1 MIDLRQKSIVVTG
14 GASGIGAAICAAAYK
29 EGASVGVID
38 IDDDAAINLCKK
50 LGRRAY
56 CALESP
62 FLLLMIIA
70 VILIITGMFL
80 ESIAQIIL
88 LTPLLLPI
96 LMALGIDPIV
106 FGIVMVI
113 SCEVGFL
120 TPPVGANLF
129 VAARITNL
137 GIDKISVAVLPFLLA
152 YIGVLVLV
160 ALFPGV
166 ITWLPDLVYGKF
178 G

>member
-1 MIDLRQKSIVVTG
+1 M
-14 GASGIGAAICAAAYK
+14 
-29 EGASVGVID
+29 
-38 IDDDAAINLCKK
+38 
-50 LGRRAY
+50 
-56 CALESP
+56 
-62 FLLLMIIA
+62 
-70 VILIITGMFL
+70 
-80 ESIAQIIL
+80 
-88 LTPLLLPI
+88 
-96 LMALGIDPIV
+96 
-106 FGIVMVI
+106 
-113 SCEVGFL
+113 GFL

-160 ALFPGV
+160 ALFPDV